1 MAGGQS
7 ILDKI
12 GNTPLVA
19 LERVNNNPRVQVF
32 VKLEGCNPGG
42 SVKDRTAKSLI
53 MEAVKSG
60 EFTPDKT
67 VIEPTS
73 GNTGIGM
80 AMICAIKGYKLLL
93 VMSESVSL
101 ERRKILAAYGAKF
114 ILTPGDEGTD
124 GAIEVAY
131 NMVNEAPENY
141 YLPDQYN
148 NPANPLVHYNT
159 TGKEIWEQTQG
170 KVTHF
175 VSTIGTCG
183 TIVGVSRRLKEY
195 NPDIKIIAGEPVIGH
210 KIQGLKSLKEA
221 YVPGIWNK
229 GAVDE
234 KQIIEDKDAFET
246 ARRLAKEEGILCGMS
261 SGGAVW
267 LALKKAREIESG
279 LIVAIL
285 PDGGERYLSTPLFKL
300 EQDPS

>member
-1 MAGGQS
+1 MSEGQS
-7 ILDKI
+7 IIDKI
-12 GNTPLVA
+12 GNTPLA
-19 LERVNNNPRVQVF
+19 RLERMNQNPNVEVF

-53 MEAVKSG
+53 TEAIKSK
-60 EFTPDKT
+60 ELTKDMT
-67 VIEPTS
+67 IIEPTS

-80 AMICAIKGYKLLL
+80 AMICAITGYKLLL

-101 ERRKILAAYGAKF
+101 ERRKILAAYGAEF
-114 ILTPGDEGTD
+114 ILTPGDKGTD

-131 NMVNEAPENY
+131 NMVNEEPEKY

-159 TGKEIWEQTQG
+159 TGKEVWEQSKG
-170 KVTHF
+170 RVTHF

-183 TIVGVSRRLKEY
+183 TIVGCSKRLKEY
-195 NPDIKIIAGEPVIGH
+195 NPDIRIIAGEPVIGH

-221 YVPGIWNK
+221 YVPGIWDKN
-229 GAVDE
+229 AIDE
-234 KQIIEDKDAFET
+234 KVIIQDEDAYET

-261 SGGAVW
+261 SGGAAW
-267 LALKKAREIESG
+267 LALKIASEIDKG
-279 LIVAIL
+279 YIVAIL
-285 PDGGERYLSTPLFKL
+285 PDGGERYLSTPLFHLK
-300 EQDPS
+300 D